1 MLDRQGDW
9 PELETSEDEMTDL
22 LTALH
27 LSVMLLDLKIRMM
40 EAIEEDRFDLAMTY
54 HLLILVRQDELEAQK
69 WAMSPKAWAIYET
82 IHPGKKMS
90 SVSGWT
96 GISLIQSCLCKR
108 CWGLTLT
115 SGRLSF

>member
-1 MLDRQGDW
+1 MDLCIVLDQSGDW
-9 PELETSEDEMTDL
+9 PATKASEDEMTDL

-54 HLLILVRQDELEAQK
+54 HLLILVRQDELAAHK

-82 IHPGKKMS
+82 IHP
-90 SVSGWT
+90 
-96 GISLIQSCLCKR
+96 
-108 CWGLTLT
+108 
-115 SGRLSF
+115 

>member
-1 MLDRQGDW
+1 MQQVQSAKAARGWGGDERDQVVVCIVLDRQGDG
-9 PELETSEDEMTDL
+9 PELKASEDEMTDL

-54 HLLILVRQDELEAQK
+54 HLLILVRTDELDAHR

-82 IHPGKKMS
+82 IHP
-90 SVSGWT
+90 
-96 GISLIQSCLCKR
+96 
-108 CWGLTLT
+108 
-115 SGRLSF
+115 